1 MGRVEVNLDE
11 DTHQAWR
18 DHIEQDNRYK
28 TMTQLIRFAVGE
40 QIDRDNQDS
49 DQSLDGDVDIDTEE
63 ITDAIIEPI
72 QALADDVKSLEND
85 VIQTQRILE
94 SQDDD
99 EILNTA
105 MELHDLVPK
114 IDIDDS
120 EKINPDDITED
131 AETRQIIT
139 NYKRNVNEAVTDE
152 DIKIALARLE
162 NDVPQVK
169 SMILN
174 DSRIY
179 YQV

>member
-11 DTHQAWR
+11 DTHDEWR
-18 DHIEQDNRYK
+18 DHINQDNRYK

-49 DQSLDGDVDIDTEE
+49 NQSLDGDVDIDTEE

-72 QALADDVKSLEND
+72 QKLSDDVKSLEND

-114 IDIDDS
+114 INIDES
-120 EKINPDDITED
+120 EKIDPNDITED

-139 NYKRNVNEAVTDE
+139 NYKRNVNEAVSDE

-169 SMILN
+169 SKLLN
-174 DSRIY
+174 DKRIY